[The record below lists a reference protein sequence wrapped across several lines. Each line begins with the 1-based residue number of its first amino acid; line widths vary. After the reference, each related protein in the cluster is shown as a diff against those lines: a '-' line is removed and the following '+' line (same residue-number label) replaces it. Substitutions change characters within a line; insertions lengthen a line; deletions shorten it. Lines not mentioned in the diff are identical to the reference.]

1 MIEPRI
7 YRAAF
12 VPALFAVVLV
22 MFSLES
28 RPRPLPQGLAAD
40 VLFDGEQAAAEARR
54 LAAEE
59 PDRTAGSR
67 GDAAAAGVVRRAFA
81 DSGFTVELQRFER
94 AGRELVNVI
103 GRRAGRSRRQ
113 ILVVAARDAGGAPDL
128 AGSAADTAAL
138 NEVARVF
145 AGRPSR
151 KTLVLASVD
160 GSTLGDVGVT
170 RLLGEIDGPEL
181 VDGVLVVSGLGAGG
195 GAKPA
200 VVPWGNDTVRTGIGL
215 QRTVADSIREELG
228 SPAAGASPA
237 GQLARL
243 AFPLGIGGQGVL
255 LAEGY
260 DAARI
265 SGDGELSDAPAGEPL
280 DEERLGGLGRAALRA
295 ITALDQG
302 PAPERGPRTYVTVAG
317 QVMPGWVLAVLAAT
331 LILPALAASIDAF
344 ARARRRRAG
353 VRVWLLWIAAG
364 VLPFLV
370 GLGLAELL
378 ALANATP
385 EPPPSPVAPGL
396 YPLDAAAVAAL
407 GAVLAAVAL
416 SWVALRHFAGPSGG
430 KLEAAAAAGS
440 RGRAGRGMTVAASG
454 PADAA
459 APSSG
464 AGVAVA
470 LVLSVAAVA
479 LWLIDPFA
487 ALVAVPAVHLW
498 MLATLVDP
506 PPARRVRIGLV
517 AGGLVLPALL
527 AVYELFVLGVDPLS
541 GAWYLLLLV
550 LGGQVGLAGVIVFA
564 LFAAVLGSVIAI
576 SRRSTSAPDGTE
588 PVAPS
593 TRGPLSYAGP
603 GSLGGTDS
611 ALRR

>member
-12 VPALFAVVLV
+12 VPALLAVVLV

-40 VLFDGEQAAAEARR
+40 VLFEGEQAAADARQI
-54 LAAEE
+54 ATDH

-67 GDAAAAGVVRRAFA
+67 GDAATAGVVRRAFA
-81 DSGFTVELQRFER
+81 DSGFAVELQRFEHD
-94 AGRELVNVI
+94 GHELVNVI

-113 ILVVAARDAGGAPDL
+113 ILVVAARDAAGAPDA

-138 NEVARVF
+138 GEIARVF
-145 AGRPSR
+145 AGRPSQ

-160 GSTLGDVGVT
+160 GSALGDVGVT
-170 RLLGEIDGPEL
+170 RLLDEIDGPSL

-195 GAKPA
+195 GAKPT
-200 VVPWGNDTVRTGIGL
+200 VVPWGNDTTRAGIGL

-228 SPAAGASPA
+228 PPAAGASPA

-260 DAARI
+260 DAVRI
-265 SGDGELSDAPAGEPL
+265 SGDGELSDTPAGAAV
-280 DEERLGGLGRAALRA
+280 DEERLGGLGRAALRS
-295 ITALDQG
+295 ITALDLG
-302 PAPERGPRTYVTVAG
+302 AAPERGPRTYVTVVN
-317 QVMPGWVLAVLAAT
+317 QVMPGGVLAVLAAT

-344 ARARRRRAG
+344 ARARRRRAE
-353 VRVWLLWIAAG
+353 VRQWLLWIAAG
-364 VLPFLV
+364 MLPFV
-370 GLGLAELL
+370 IGLGLAELL

-385 EPPPSPVAPGL
+385 EPPPAPVAPGL
-396 YPLDAAAVAAL
+396 YPLDAAAVATL
-407 GAVLAAVAL
+407 GVVGATVAL
-416 SWVALRHFAGPSGG
+416 TWIALRHFAGPTGR
-430 KLEAAAAAGS
+430 KL
-440 RGRAGRGMTVAASG
+440 
-454 PADAA
+454 DAA
-459 APSSG
+459 ATSG

-470 LVLSVAAVA
+470 LVLSAAAVA

-498 MLATLVDP
+498 MLATVVDP

-517 AGGLVLPALL
+517 AAGLVLPALL
-527 AVYELFVLGVDPLS
+527 AIYELFVLGVDPLS

-550 LGGQVGLAGVIVFA
+550 LGGQLGLAEVVVGAAFVAVF
-564 LFAAVLGSVIAI
+564 GSVLAI
-576 SRRSTSAPDGTE
+576 VRRSTSASGGAE
-588 PVAPS
+588 PVAPT

>member
-40 VLFDGEQAAAEARR
+40 VLFDGEQAAGEAREI
-54 LAAEE
+54 AADQ
-59 PDRTAGSR
+59 PDRAAGSR
-67 GDAAAAGVVRRAFA
+67 GNEATAGVVRRAFA
-81 DSGFTVELQRFER
+81 DSGFAVELQRFEYD
-94 AGRELVNVI
+94 GRELVNVI

-113 ILVVAARDAGGAPDL
+113 ILVIAARDGTGVPDA

-160 GSTLGDVGVT
+160 GSTLGDVGVS
-170 RLLGEIDGPEL
+170 RLLAEIDGPGL
-181 VDGVLVVSGLGAGG
+181 VDGVLVVSGLGVGG
-195 GAKPA
+195 EAKPT
-200 VVPWGNDTVRTGIGL
+200 VVPWGNDTTRAGIGL
-215 QRTVADSIREELG
+215 QRTVADSIRQELG

-255 LAEGY
+255 LTEGY
-260 DAARI
+260 DAVRI
-265 SGDGELSDAPAGEPL
+265 SGDGELSDTPASEPV
-280 DEERLGGLGRAALRA
+280 DEERLGGLGRATLRS
-295 ITALDQG
+295 ITALDLG
-302 PAPERGPRTYVTVAG
+302 PAPERGPRTYVTVVN

-331 LILPALAASIDAF
+331 LILPAVAASIDAF

-353 VRVWLLWIAAG
+353 VRQWLFWIAAG
-364 VLPFLV
+364 VLPFV
-370 GLGLAELL
+370 IGLGLAELL

-396 YPLDAAAVAAL
+396 YPLDAAAVATL
-407 GAVLAAVAL
+407 GVVAAAVAL
-416 SWVALRHFAGPSGG
+416 SWVTLRHFAGPTGR
-430 KLEAAAAAGS
+430 KL
-440 RGRAGRGMTVAASG
+440 
-454 PADAA
+454 DAA
-459 APSSG
+459 ASSG

-470 LVLSVAAVA
+470 LVLSAAAVA

-498 MLATLVDP
+498 MLATVVDP
-506 PPARRVRIGLV
+506 PPRRRVRIGLV

-527 AVYELFVLGVDPLS
+527 AIYELFVLGVDPLS

-550 LGGQVGLAGVIVFA
+550 LGGQLGLVEVVVGATFVAVF
-564 LFAAVLGSVIAI
+564 GSVLAI
-576 SRRSTSAPDGTE
+576 VRRSASAAGGPD
-588 PVAPS
+588 PVAPT